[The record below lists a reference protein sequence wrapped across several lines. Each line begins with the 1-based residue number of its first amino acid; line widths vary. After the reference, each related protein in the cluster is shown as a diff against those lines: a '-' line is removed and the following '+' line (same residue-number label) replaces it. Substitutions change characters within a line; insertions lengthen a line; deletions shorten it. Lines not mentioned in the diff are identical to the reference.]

1 METDIRK
8 TINQWRL
15 KKGTF
20 PSSGLHRSSGCYST
34 ATKSRKEPK
43 AREHVPRKKLMFAS
57 SPPPIQHEETSI
69 QHEETSIQHEET
81 SIQHEDTFVEEPKF
95 KSVEV
100 QTDFSFVD
108 TLIYFPSNEE
118 AIVNIDHDYSILP
131 SVTNSLASISISFSH
146 FQDKVKQQFEEIN
159 KLKLKVTNLQDYIE
173 ILLSKRFS
181 VDMIKHDNDAVHFY
195 TGFPN
200 YSSLLAVFEYVE
212 SKFEKVHYWQ
222 GPCSLSL
229 SNLSYQKPKEC
240 SKPGPKRKLKL
251 IDEFFLVLVRLKS
264 WIVC

>member
-15 KKGTF
+15 KKGAF
-20 PSSGLHRSSGCYST
+20 PSSQLHSNACYST

-43 AREHVPRKKLMFAS
+43 AREYLPKKKLAFAS
-57 SPPPIQHEETSI
+57 FPPPIQHKEI
-69 QHEETSIQHEET
+69 
-81 SIQHEDTFVEEPKF
+81 FVEEPKF

-108 TLIYFPSNEE
+108 TPIYFPSNEE
-118 AIVNIDHDYSILP
+118 AIVNIDHDYSILS

-159 KLKLKVTNLQDYIE
+159 KLKLKVTNLQEDIE
-173 ILLSKRFS
+173 TLLSKRFS
-181 VDMIKHDNDAVHFY
+181 VDMIKHDNDAVRFY

-200 YSSLLAVFEYVE
+200 YSSLLYLNMLKQC
-212 SKFEKVHYWQ
+212 SRKFTIGKVHA
-222 GPCSLSL
+222 
-229 SNLSYQKPKEC
+229 
-240 SKPGPKRKLKL
+240 
-251 IDEFFLVLVRLKS
+251 F
-264 WIVC
+264 